1 MKVYRKVKMNVSR
14 YEVGDQIT
22 IKIKGYG
29 KFTATVQKIENGL
42 ALFLFDNCICRHE
55 TNREDTNEGGFER
68 SDMCEFLNNELLKSF
83 PKKLV
88 NRMHYPDGFFLFLL
102 SEEDVVGDDALPLMK
117 EPRNRACAVPDE
129 DYCANWWLRDVV
141 NSTNFAIVYSNGFAN
156 YSSAS
161 GSNGVRPA
169 FYLSETDL

>member
-42 ALFLFDNCICRHE
+42 ALFLFDNCICRQE
-55 TNREDTNEGGFER
+55 MNREDTNKGGFER
-68 SDMCEFLNNELLKSF
+68 SDMCEFLNKELLKSF

-129 DYCANWWLRDVV
+129 DYCAYWWLRDVV
-141 NSTNFAIVYSNGFAN
+141 TSTTFAYVT
-156 YSSAS
+156 SSGLAS
-161 GSNGVRPA
+161 GGNASNSCGVRPA

>member
-29 KFTATVQKIENGL
+29 KFTATAQKIEDGL
-42 ALFLFDNCICRHE
+42 VLFLFDNCICRHE
-55 TNREDTNEGGFER
+55 MNREDTNEGGFER

-141 NSTNFAIVYSNGFAN
+141 YSTGFADVN
-156 YSSAS
+156 NSGFATASSAS
-161 GSNGVRPA
+161 YSFGVRPA